1 MEKKRVRGVTKMNFR
16 RAADGARAEKLFMI
30 RLFRTVER
38 SERELSSQ
46 SWYERRWLI
55 Y

>member
-1 MEKKRVRGVTKMNFR
+1 MEKRVQGVTKMNFR
-16 RAADGARAEKLFMI
+16 CAADGAGAEKLFMI

-38 SERELSSQ
+38 RELSSQ
-46 SWYERRWLI
+46 SWYERWLI

>member
-1 MEKKRVRGVTKMNFR
+1 MEKRVQGVTKMNFR

-30 RLFRTVER
+30 RLFRTVEGAR
-38 SERELSSQ
+38 ERELSSQ
-46 SWYERRWLI
+46 SWYERWLI